1 MLAHHLRKLR
11 QDTRWH
17 NPHRSLFNR
26 VWSTPGLTSEQLPGA
41 SPIEAAAFRAGQA
54 AALSVDRPGGAELPR
69 FQAARITALLI
80 EFVRAY
86 PHTLAT
92 PGQVLEIAWP
102 VLAEAHR
109 QGLVRGVGDVD
120 QLRLV
125 VAEAADA
132 VAGVLRGPSASWWN
146 IDSGEWLW
154 TSTTRSLTTGRIR
167 RTPAQA
173 AAQGGQV
180 R

>member
-1 MLAHHLRKLR
+1 MLAHHLRTLR

-26 VWSTPGLTSEQLPGA
+26 VWSMPGLTSEQLPGA
-41 SPIEAAAFRAGQA
+41 SPAEAAAFRAGQA
-54 AALSVDRPGGAELPR
+54 AALSVALPEGARLSR

-80 EFVRAY
+80 EFTRAY
-86 PHTLAT
+86 PNTLAG

-109 QGLVRGVGDVD
+109 QGLVRGIAEPDH
-120 QLRLV
+120 LRLV
-125 VAEAADA
+125 VDKAAAA
-132 VAGVLRGPSASWWN
+132 VSDVLRGPSASWWD

-173 AAQGGQV
+173 IAQGGQV